1 MTNATNSKAKRPPS
15 KSSKREAERR
25 RSQRN
30 MRISVGLSLLAAVAV
45 LTYLLLPKKAGPA
58 IGAAPSGSVTIA
70 RSSGPPLVAGD
81 SIPEFKAPLLV
92 GSGTMDWSSY
102 AGKPVVLAIWAS
114 WCPHCQVE
122 LPILGSTSAKYPG
135 VQLVSV
141 TTAFG
146 QEAGPTP
153 LEYMQQHN
161 LTFPVGRDDASKTIL
176 TGLGVQG
183 FPTVYYVG
191 SDGKVVQVTEGEVDP
206 AKIDQYFAALQPPA

>member
-1 MTNATNSKAKRPPS
+1 VTNATGSKSNRPPS
-15 KSSKREAERR
+15 KSSRREVERR

-30 MRISVGLSLLAAVAV
+30 MRLSVGLSLLVAV
-45 LTYLLLPKKAGPA
+45 GVLWYLLTPKKSGPPV
-58 IGAAPSGSVTIA
+58 GAAAAGTVTIA

-81 SIPEFKAPLLV
+81 SIPEFKAPMM
-92 GSGTMDWSSY
+92 GGGTMTWSDY

-114 WCPHCQVE
+114 WCPHCQKE
-122 LPILGSTSAKYPG
+122 LPILGSTQAKYPG

-153 LEYMQQHN
+153 LEFMQQKN
-161 LTFPVGRDDASKTIL
+161 LSFPVGLDDANRTIL
-176 TGLGVQG
+176 TGLGVVG

-191 SDGKVVQVTEGEVDP
+191 SDGKVVQMTEGEIDP
-206 AKIDQYFAALQPPA
+206 AKIDQYFASLH